1 MKSLSFRIADDLAQR
16 VSDRARPWRAGSD
29 SERYRRIIEEWV
41 RLQDHPGIRFVEG
54 PAGRRAALVGGP
66 DVWEIID
73 TARAHQFDGG
83 AILDAHP
90 WLSTE
95 LLETATRYFDCFP
108 DEIDALIEDNRY
120 VAEELA
126 RELDLVV
133 RERSPSARPG
143 PAEPTSPRPL
153 RRRRSDS

>member
-16 VSDRARPWRAGSD
+16 VGERVRPWRGEND

-41 RLQDHPGIRFVEG
+41 RLQEHPGIRFVDG

-73 TARAHQFDGG
+73 TARAHEFDGA
-83 AILDAHP
+83 AILEAHP
-90 WLSTE
+90 WLSAE
-95 LLETATRYFDCFP
+95 LLEIATRYSDCFP

-120 VAEELA
+120 VAKELA
-126 RELDLVV
+126 AQLELVV
-133 RERSPSARPG
+133 RERSSSAAPPG
-143 PAEPTSPRPL
+143 G
-153 RRRRSDS
+153 RRSDS

>member
-1 MKSLSFRIADDLAQR
+1 MKSLSFRIADDLAKR
-16 VSDRARPWRAGSD
+16 VGERARPWRAASD
-29 SERYRRIIEEWV
+29 SERYRQVIEEWV
-41 RLQDHPGIRFVEG
+41 RLQDHPGIRFVDG

-73 TARAHQFDGG
+73 TARAHEFDGG
-83 AILDAHP
+83 AIREVHP
-90 WLSTE
+90 WLSAE
-95 LLETATRYFDCFP
+95 LLETATCYFGCFP

-133 RERSPSARPG
+133 RERSSSQ
-143 PAEPTSPRPL
+143 SPPRG
-153 RRRRSDS
+153 RRSDS

>member
-16 VSDRARPWRAGSD
+16 VGERARPWRASSD
-29 SERYRRIIEEWV
+29 SERYRQVIEEWV
-41 RLQDHPGIRFVEG
+41 RLQDHPGIRFVDG

-73 TARAHQFDGG
+73 TARAHEFDAG
-83 AILDAHP
+83 AILEAHP
-90 WLSTE
+90 WLSAE
-95 LLETATRYFDCFP
+95 LLETARRYFDGFP

-133 RERSPSARPG
+133 RERSSS
-143 PAEPTSPRPL
+143 EPPPRG
-153 RRRRSDS
+153 RRSDS